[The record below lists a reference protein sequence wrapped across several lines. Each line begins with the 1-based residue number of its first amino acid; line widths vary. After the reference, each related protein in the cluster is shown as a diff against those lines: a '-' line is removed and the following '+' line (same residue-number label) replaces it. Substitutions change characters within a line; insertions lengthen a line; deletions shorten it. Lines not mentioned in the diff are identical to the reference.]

1 MKDKTTQRPARRL
14 RLRGRVAN
22 RTEAAA
28 LLQEAGDA
36 VIVIRGQPRALVMK
50 CPDRCGETLSI
61 NLDPR
66 AGKAWRL
73 YVGHPRRRGVT
84 LFPSVWREGGCGAH
98 FIVWDDEILWCGP
111 WEGENREPRL
121 DAVLEARVLAAYAVR
136 SAALNPTEIADQID
150 EIPWDVARAC
160 RRLAMQGRLD
170 RVGPARD
177 ELYRIAG
184 NEPG

>member
-1 MKDKTTQRPARRL
+1 VRRL

-28 LLQEAGDA
+28 LLQDAGDA
-36 VIVIRGQPRALVMK
+36 VIVVRGQPRALVMK

-73 YVGHPRRRGVT
+73 YVGRARRRGVT
-84 LFPSVWREGGCGAH
+84 LFPSVWRDGGCGAH
-98 FIVWDDEILWCGP
+98 FIIWDDEILWCGP
-111 WEGENREPRL
+111 WEEENREPGL
-121 DAVLEARVLAAYAVR
+121 DAALDERVMAACATR
-136 SAALNPTEIADQID
+136 SGAISPTEVADQID

-160 RRLAMQGRLD
+160 RRLAMAGRLE
-170 RVGPARD
+170 RVGPVRD
-177 ELYRIAG
+177 ERYRVPEA
-184 NEPG
+184 ESD